1 MKNKTIIFLS
11 VLIALMLG
19 IIVSAVIYLYSTP
32 KAVVEATAAGQSG
45 DAVSQV
51 AGSKLETTETEEE
64 AVQSTEA
71 SAEVSSEASKA
82 EPDAQAKKASDP
94 APAASAVKPA
104 QTESAAKPAPSEFQ
118 VKNSNTGKMNTLRQN
133 ADNSLALI
141 DHNRKQLW
149 KISFPGKIVGEP
161 AQIDIYN
168 NLKIQYLIAEGSK
181 LHLIDR
187 LGREVKKFPL
197 ALPGT
202 AKSGP
207 KDVKKDKLVY
217 WQIETAAGTVYFDKQ
232 NVKILNQLP

>member
-19 IIVSAVIYLYSTP
+19 IIVSAVFYLYSTP
-32 KAVVEATAAGQSG
+32 KAPEAALDREVAQAVEPQPA
-45 DAVSQV
+45 
-51 AGSKLETTETEEE
+51 
-64 AVQSTEA
+64 
-71 SAEVSSEASKA
+71 A
-82 EPDAQAKKASDP
+82 EP
-94 APAASAVKPA
+94 
-104 QTESAAKPAPSEFQ
+104 QTEPESEQVQEPEKAPEPEITPEPEQVPEQKPAPKQPQQPAAKGPAEFQ
-118 VKNSNTGKMNTLRQN
+118 VKNSGTGKMNTLRQN

-141 DHNRKQLW
+141 DHNGKQLW
-149 KISFPGKIVGEP
+149 KIAFPGKIVGEP

-197 ALPGT
+197 TLPGA

-207 KDVKKDKLVY
+207 VDFKKDKLVY
-217 WQIETAAGTVYFDKQ
+217 WQIETSAGTAYFDKQ
-232 NVKILNQLP
+232 NVKILNQKP